1 MMKNDLQIKIGL
13 EVHCQLTSL
22 RTKLFCSC
30 PSNYRNSEPNT
41 NICPICTGL
50 PGSLPSINEQAIK
63 DGIKAALAVKANIA
77 DILKFYRKN
86 YFYPDLPK
94 NFQISQYDKA
104 GGVTLASKGVVE
116 IKGRRIHLS
125 RIQIEEDP
133 AKISYEGTIS
143 SSPYSLIDYN
153 RAGITLVE
161 IITEPEL
168 KTPRQARLFL
178 QKLRSILEHIGV
190 CDGGLE
196 GAIRCDANISIKGGK
211 RVEIKNIGSFKE
223 VERALSFEATRQKT
237 INNRNIV
244 GMETRHWDDVRRVT
258 VSMRVKEEEQDYRY
272 FPEADLVPF
281 RFEKKFINSIK
292 KTMSELP
299 DARRERFVKEIG
311 VSPSNAEVL
320 TSDKALAD
328 FFEKCLEYQVN
339 PKRTSNWIVSDV
351 LGFLNREDIEVKQIR
366 VTPKEFAK
374 LIRSVEA
381 GKISE
386 QTGKKLLLKTLT
398 TKDDALQIKETMFRI
413 SDPDEVNKIVE
424 KVFNENKKAVEDAV
438 GNKNT
443 INYLMGLIMK
453 ATSSRA
459 DPKITRKVID
469 AKLSTLR

>member
-1 MMKNDLQIKIGL
+1 MKNDLQIKIGL

-94 NFQISQYDKA
+94 NFQISQYNKA

-223 VERALSFEATRQKT
+223 VERALNFEATRQKT
-237 INNRNIV
+237 IKNRNIV

-272 FPEADLVPF
+272 FPEVDLVPF

-299 DARRERFVKEIG
+299 DARRERFAKEIG

-459 DPKITRKVID
+459 DPKITRKAID